1 MNLFISLR
9 SEILKTKRTAA
20 FYFTLV
26 GAAIIPFMFLF
37 NAFTH
42 GLPDENNSVKDP
54 LNAIFKLSS
63 QMVGLGIFPLF
74 IVLIS
79 TLLSQIEYKN
89 HTWKQVLTSPQTKV
103 NVFMAKFMNIHVL
116 ILLFLLANH
125 LFMWIVTVAIH
136 FIIPELNVLQQPFNG
151 YSVLV
156 NTVNTYIF
164 LLGVSAIQFWI
175 GLRFKNFIVSI
186 SIGLVFW
193 LAGILMAFEYHSDFA
208 NYFPYSL
215 QTFVHNPGAASKLN
229 TIAWTSIVYATFFL
243 VLGFLDFRRRR
254 MNT

>member
-1 MNLFISLR
+1 MSLLVSLR

-26 GAAIIPFMFLF
+26 GAAVIPFMFLF

-54 LNAIFKLSS
+54 LNAIFKLST
-63 QMVGLGIFPLF
+63 QMVALVIFPLF
-74 IVLIS
+74 IVLVC
-79 TLLSQIEYKN
+79 TLLPQIEYKN
-89 HTWKQVLTSPQTKV
+89 HTWKQVLTSPQTKG

-116 ILLFLLANH
+116 ILLFLVANH
-125 LFMWIVTVAIH
+125 LFMWVVTIAIH
-136 FIIPELNVLQQPFNG
+136 FIIPELNVLRQPFNA
-151 YSVLV
+151 YRVLV
-156 NTVNTYIF
+156 NNVNAYIF

-193 LAGILMAFEYHSDFA
+193 LVGILMVFEYHSDFA

-215 QTFVHNPGAASKLN
+215 QTFVHNPAAATKLN
-229 TIAWTSIVYATFFL
+229 TIAWTSVSYAAFFIL
-243 VLGFLDFRRRR
+243 LGFLDFRRRR
-254 MNT
+254 MNA